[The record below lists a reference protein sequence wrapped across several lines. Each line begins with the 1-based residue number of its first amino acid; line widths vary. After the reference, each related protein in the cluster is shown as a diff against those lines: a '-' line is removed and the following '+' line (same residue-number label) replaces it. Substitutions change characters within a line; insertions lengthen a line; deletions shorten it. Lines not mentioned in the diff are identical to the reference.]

1 MSIFEN
7 YIGGKNM
14 LTDWLMVIITAIYVI
29 ATIFICFY
37 NGRSAKAAK
46 KQTEEMILQYNA
58 VNRPLVTVRFDII
71 RSGLLCFVIENEGP
85 LPAKDVRISINK
97 EFLANIKDDDE
108 KRRLEDLNNANF
120 YLASKQKLTVL
131 LGANPSFNE
140 IAKEIA
146 KINITYNDY
155 KEYTEID
162 ISQYK
167 FLILYN
173 SSLEDISQHL
183 KKIKEEDKSY
193 HKAILKLINKPHIS
207 NVVVRSATEDDAK
220 KFNLFKL
227 VCLHPNSTALQ
238 LSEKMK
244 MDKEYILGLLV
255 ELNKIDG
262 LISFTYGDDWE
273 EDNVLWF
280 KR

>member
-1 MSIFEN
+1 MTVNFYQKNIQITNIPELIQYATSEIKLKTMEAESLYAGIMMDTKNFTFKTGVRTFE
-7 YIGGKNM
+7 
-14 LTDWLMVIITAIYVI
+14 
-29 ATIFICFY
+29 
-37 NGRSAKAAK
+37 AAAYLRK
-46 KQTEEMILQYNA
+46 YG
-58 VNRPLVTVRFDII
+58 VDII
-71 RSGLLCFVIENEGP
+71 RVKKWFQ
-85 LPAKDVRISINK
+85 AD
-97 EFLANIKDDDE
+97 
-108 KRRLEDLNNANF
+108 LES
-120 YLASKQKLTVL
+120 Y
-131 LGANPSFNE
+131 NE

-167 FLILYN
+167 FLILYS

-207 NVVVRSATEDDAK
+207 NVVVRSATEDEAN

-227 VCLHPNSTALQ
+227 ICLNPNSTALQ

-244 MDKEYILGLLV
+244 MDKEYILGLLF
-255 ELNKIDG
+255 ELNKVDG

>member
-1 MSIFEN
+1 
-7 YIGGKNM
+7 M

-29 ATIFICFY
+29 ATIFICVY

-46 KQTEEMILQYNA
+46 KQTEEMISQYNA

-97 EFLANIKDDDE
+97 EFLANIKDDGE
-108 KRRLEDLNNANF
+108 KRRLKDLNNANF

-146 KINITYNDY
+146 KIYITYNDY

-207 NVVVRSATEDDAK
+207 NVVVRSATEDEAN

-244 MDKEYILGLLV
+244 MDKEYILGLLF
-255 ELNKIDG
+255 ELNKVDG